1 MTPKLIAIDVD
12 DTLLNSNIALLPY
25 TKDIIAKCLQNHLKV
40 VLCSGRPL
48 AGVKP
53 FLNELGITADD
64 QYVITYNGSVIESVT
79 GEVIASHELS
89 NSLYRAM
96 DEFSRKYHVAY
107 NVLDR
112 DSNIYTSNLEVNR
125 FTVVQAWENKAGLL
139 IKTPDQLPADFTI
152 TKGIFVGETAE
163 LNQVEEAVHAAF
175 DDQCYVVRA
184 ADNFLEVMH
193 KNVNKGAALKTLSEK
208 LGIHPEEII
217 AFGDE
222 QNDIPMFDFVGT
234 AVAMENGSDLAK
246 SHADMITSSN
256 DADGIKNAL
265 EKLIFK

>member
-1 MTPKLIAIDVD
+1 M
-12 DTLLNSNIALLPY
+12 
-25 TKDIIAKCLQNHLKV
+25 
-40 VLCSGRPL
+40 
-48 AGVKP
+48 
-53 FLNELGITADD
+53 
-64 QYVITYNGSVIESVT
+64 
-79 GEVIASHELS
+79 
-89 NSLYRAM
+89 
-96 DEFSRKYHVAY
+96 
-107 NVLDR
+107 
-112 DSNIYTSNLEVNR
+112 
-125 FTVVQAWENKAGLL
+125 
-139 IKTPDQLPADFTI
+139 
-152 TKGIFVGETAE
+152 
-163 LNQVEEAVHAAF
+163 
-175 DDQCYVVRA
+175 VRA
-184 ADNFLEVMH
+184 ADNFLEIMH